1 MIFTWIVFIERR
13 NQKIVY
19 CFTKPRRRHIRK
31 TNASKE
37 NKGVLHFPLV
47 TPWWACLP
55 LTLKQWSQEKQPT
68 TQIPHRPMM
77 SLAHKIVWY
86 TRILKKKKRNQ
97 IKKQTK
103 EDNKIKLHKIF
114 MWIYLQVLICIFLNR
129 LQLCYIKAKHSQS
142 SAHFLYN
149 MQVSLLSF
157 PLEVE
162 LSPISLLLEKS
173 INTSHSLMLTYKAKP
188 QSPSITLPCSTTLIR
203 TQLTFNSNIKQCG
216 YMRVILLSYNAR

>member
-31 TNASKE
+31 TNESKE

-77 SLAHKIVWY
+77 SLAHKIVWN
-86 TRILKKKKRNQ
+86 TRIWGKKKSNQ
-97 IKKQTK
+97 IKQTK

-114 MWIYLQVLICIFLNR
+114 MWIYLQVLICIYFFKPITVMLH
-129 LQLCYIKAKHSQS
+129 QSKA
-142 SAHFLYN
+142 FPIIC
-149 MQVSLLSF
+149 SF
-157 PLEVE
+157 P
-162 LSPISLLLEKS
+162 I
-173 INTSHSLMLTYKAKP
+173 
-188 QSPSITLPCSTTLIR
+188 
-203 TQLTFNSNIKQCG
+203 
-216 YMRVILLSYNAR
+216 